1 MANVTFLSKWV
12 NCLQNFIGICGNCGN
27 KFEISNWIADRVAT
41 SSSSISSSALRSL
54 RNGKWKQM
62 WGRGHI
68 SSSQN
73 EFSMNFVDSIYIMW
87 FYLSII
93 HFNSIHEYFD
103 GYKVSLIV
111 VKHTTLKISNFSPNH
126 CIFSK
131 QILFR
136 SLVCLLATARF
147 WLSLHVS

>member
-1 MANVTFLSKWV
+1 
-12 NCLQNFIGICGNCGN
+12 
-27 KFEISNWIADRVAT
+27 
-41 SSSSISSSALRSL
+41 
-54 RNGKWKQM
+54 
-62 WGRGHI
+62 
-68 SSSQN
+68 
-73 EFSMNFVDSIYIMW
+73 MW

-111 VKHTTLKISNFSPNH
+111 VKHTTLQMSNFSPNR

-136 SLVCLLATARF
+136 SLVCLLPEQIF
-147 WLSLHVS
+147 WVPKPVSEPIHKPIGSSKPVS